1 MKGSPVRRWFIPLL
15 LGLAASP
22 GAVRAQVVELPPI
35 KLKRIRVPSCPAA
48 DSLVGAPTKAQR
60 RAMVRISPL
69 EPDGKRIVLSGP
81 PNYSGRKSSVLAELP
96 VPPTGRQLGAML
108 SVLVPPK
115 IVDQAVRDSAHLVLL
130 AGDSLQLDF
139 GVPVVP
145 YRPPGVVTGPV
156 PLSVTISPAS
166 LLALARAPAITARL
180 NSAEIRLT
188 RGDVVDINGLFRVV
202 QCGQAASPP
211 EAGARD

>member
-1 MKGSPVRRWFIPLL
+1 MRHWFIPLL
-15 LGLAASP
+15 LGLAAFP
-22 GAVRAQVVELPPI
+22 GGLRAQVLELPPI

-60 RAMVRISPL
+60 GAMVRISPL
-69 EPDGKRIVLSGP
+69 QPDGKRIVLSGP
-81 PNYSGRKSSVLAELP
+81 PNYSGRKSSVLVELP
-96 VPPTGRQLGAML
+96 TPPTGRQPGAML

-115 IVDQAVRDSAHLVLL
+115 IVDQAVRDRAHLVLL
-130 AGDSLQLDF
+130 AGDSLRLDF

-145 YRPPGVVTGPV
+145 DRPPGVITGPA

-166 LLALARAPAITARL
+166 LLALARAPAITVRL

-188 RGDVVDINGLFRVV
+188 RGDVADINGLFRVA
-202 QCGQAASPP
+202 QCDQAASQP
-211 EAGARD
+211 EAERRD